1 MALEHLA
8 VMGTDLGVGALVH
21 RTCLENSGG
30 SELESEIESD
40 ALDIEIG
47 GCALCGE
54 PLTGLQ

>member
-8 VMGTDLGVGALVH
+8 VMDTDLGVGALVH
-21 RTCLENSGG
+21 RACLETSGA
-30 SELESEIESD
+30 SEIETEIESD

-54 PLTGLQ
+54 SLRE